1 MSSFMVVVSNCQVGF
16 QGYSVVPAEM
26 CFQFHLAK
34 LIAEKR
40 YPTLIIQNSFKQ
52 KLLS

>member
-34 LIAEKR
+34 LIAENLDPQTHSPIKR
-40 YPTLIIQNSFKQ
+40 TAGT
-52 KLLS
+52 